1 MISNMDKLNTY
12 TLNLLNRY
20 FTRELN
26 DRMWLRVLSLN
37 WYEYPFDKP
46 EQINDFVLWIEVWV
60 NIHRM

>member
-1 MISNMDKLNTY
+1 MISSMDKLNTY

-26 DRMWLRVLSLN
+26 NRMWLRVLSLN
-37 WYEYPFDKP
+37 WYEYPFDNP
-46 EQINDFVLWIEVWV
+46 EQINDFVLWIEVGI